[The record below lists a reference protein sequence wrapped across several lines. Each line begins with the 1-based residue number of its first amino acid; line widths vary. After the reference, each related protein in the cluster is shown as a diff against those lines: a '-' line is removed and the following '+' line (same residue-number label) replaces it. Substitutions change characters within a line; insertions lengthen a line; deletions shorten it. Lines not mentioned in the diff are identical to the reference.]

1 MPYSIETKDGI
12 LIENIP
18 DNVSPDDPSIKRRV
32 DAIRAQNNMEPPKSV
47 TIPEPTAPE
56 PVVSFGQ
63 QVRDIPRQ
71 LGLTARYGIEGTL
84 GAADV
89 LGAPIRMLTE
99 QILGREV
106 QPAGPSIANLLNL
119 PQPQTPTERVVGDI
133 SRATAGAGVPVGIGQ
148 LVQPARAA
156 LSQAPQ
162 GAVSR
167 LLDRTGISDVLSQ
180 MRMRQTVTQQPQGA
194 ISRILEPIRQTGPA
208 IAQTLANQPAL
219 QAAVSAAG
227 GATAGSVR
235 EAGGGPI
242 EQTVAG
248 LGASLL
254 TGLGAPS
261 AVSMAQRG
269 GEALLRATR
278 PAPPQVNI
286 DLIIENA
293 LRPSGTKLSELSPSL
308 RESLRGDISK
318 ATQLGELS
326 APAIGRLVD
335 YRLTGAT
342 PTRATLTLNPGE
354 VTRQKFLAK
363 QGANIDDPA
372 AQRLANIENQNNQVL
387 LGKMNTLGAESA
399 IDFADASRQL
409 IGKLNSFANGKQ
421 AVIRDLYSKAKASG
435 GRSALLDNFKFAN
448 SVGDALDSANL
459 GSFLPR
465 EFKRTLNQ
473 ISTGKIPLTVD
484 VAEQIKTQLATAQRS
499 ASDGN
504 VRAALGTMRD
514 ALDNTPLE
522 TNQKLGRD
530 AIDAFNA
537 ARTANREFKQLQ
549 DQNPFLKKVIEG
561 VEPDKFFEQQIINQP
576 ASQVK
581 KLLQF
586 VEVNDRELIKN
597 QLVAYIK
604 DKATG
609 GQADDVARL
618 SGIRMTQALKS
629 IGKDKLEAIFTKEEL
644 AQLRAV
650 ANVARYEQVL
660 PVGSAVNTSNTA
672 AAAAGMLD
680 RLSRSTVLGRIP
692 LGTEL
697 VGRPLQNI
705 MIGTQ
710 AQRAAQVPSAL
721 TIEQLRR
728 GEGFNRVPLGLLF
741 QERE

>member
-1 MPYSIETKDGI
+1 M
-12 LIENIP
+12 
-18 DNVSPDDPSIKRRV
+18 
-32 DAIRAQNNMEPPKSV
+32 
-47 TIPEPTAPE
+47 
-56 PVVSFGQ
+56 
-63 QVRDIPRQ
+63 
-71 LGLTARYGIEGTL
+71 
-84 GAADV
+84 
-89 LGAPIRMLTE
+89 
-99 QILGREV
+99 
-106 QPAGPSIANLLNL
+106 
-119 PQPQTPTERVVGDI
+119 
-133 SRATAGAGVPVGIGQ
+133 
-148 LVQPARAA
+148 
-156 LSQAPQ
+156 
-162 GAVSR
+162 
-167 LLDRTGISDVLSQ
+167 
-180 MRMRQTVTQQPQGA
+180 
-194 ISRILEPIRQTGPA
+194 
-208 IAQTLANQPAL
+208 
-219 QAAVSAAG
+219 QAATSAAG
-227 GATAGSVR
+227 GAVAGSVR

-387 LGKMNTLGAESA
+387 LGKMNTLGAENA

-421 AVIRDLYSKAKASG
+421 ATIRDLYSKAKESG

-586 VEVNDRELIKN
+586 VEVNDRDLIKN
-597 QLVAYIK
+597 QLVSYIK